1 MNLLFLTLT
10 VCLTFAISAGFL
22 LPREVNPGNP
32 VKVAEKSKRQDKYDD
47 QQKNSSAMIKN
58 PQEELK
64 LLETIIE
71 AFETHPKF
79 VVVWMSL
86 ISDNSEMKTD
96 PFGPFTP
103 RAWLEM
109 KKKGL

>member
-10 VCLTFAISAGFL
+10 VSLTFAISAGFL

-32 VKVAEKSKRQDKYDD
+32 VKVAEKLKKRQENDD
-47 QQKNSSAMIKN
+47 NQQKSSSAMIKN

-64 LLETIIE
+64 FLETIIE
-71 AFETHPKF
+71 AFENHPKF

-86 ISDNSEMKTD
+86 ISDNNEMKID
-96 PFGPFTP
+96 PFDPFTP

-109 KKKGL
+109 KKGL

>member
-1 MNLLFLTLT
+1 MNLYLTLIVCLTLT
-10 VCLTFAISAGFL
+10 ISAGFL

-32 VKVAEKSKRQDKYDD
+32 VIIAEKLKRQDNDD
-47 QQKNSSAMIKN
+47 NQQKNSSATIKN

-64 LLETIIE
+64 FLETIIE

-86 ISDNSEMKTD
+86 ISDNSKMKTD
-96 PFGPFTP
+96 RFDPFTP

-109 KKKGL
+109 KKGL

>member
-10 VCLTFAISAGFL
+10 VCLTFAISSGFL

-32 VKVAEKSKRQDKYDD
+32 VKRQENDD
-47 QQKNSSAMIKN
+47 NQQKNSSAMIKN

-64 LLETIIE
+64 FLETIIE
-71 AFETHPKF
+71 AIETHPKL

-86 ISDNSEMKTD
+86 ISDNSKMKTD
-96 PFGPFTP
+96 RFDPFTP

-109 KKKGL
+109 KKGL

>member
-64 LLETIIE
+64 LL
-71 AFETHPKF
+71 
-79 VVVWMSL
+79 
-86 ISDNSEMKTD
+86 
-96 PFGPFTP
+96 
-103 RAWLEM
+103 
-109 KKKGL
+109 